1 MEDEAFLNSL
11 VQVLAATEE
20 YKKEV
25 IESNVTV
32 LARAIIKTL
41 LYFDI
46 FNYPLTV
53 DEIHEYCCE
62 YPASKD
68 EIRRQLEV
76 FEEMGY
82 VSRKDFFYQI
92 KNDKIAASVERR
104 IKGNKE
110 AQRFLKISKRFS
122 KFITYFP
129 FVRGVCLSGSLS
141 KGYADSDSDIDYFII
156 TEPGRLWI
164 ARTSLILFKKIF
176 LLNSHKYF
184 CVNYF
189 IDTNSLEIPDK
200 NLFAATEL
208 LSIIP
213 AANAG
218 LYERLIEANSW
229 IKEYYPN
236 GTLKTDK
243 YPVAPA
249 NNSFVKKVNEKF
261 FSARFGDKMDDL
273 CFRAT
278 LSAWKRKFNHFNK
291 DEFDLNLRTRKN
303 VSKHHPNGFQLK
315 VMKNFEEKVTKFE
328 KDFNISLA

>member
-1 MEDEAFLNSL
+1 
-11 VQVLAATEE
+11 VLAAKEK
-20 YKKEV
+20 YKNEV
-25 IESNVTV
+25 IGTDVTL
-32 LARAIIKTL
+32 LAKAVIKTL

-46 FNYPLTV
+46 FNYPLTI
-53 DEIHEYCCE
+53 DEIYEYCCE

-68 EIRRQLEV
+68 EILGQLEI
-76 FEEMGY
+76 FEELGY

-92 KNDKIAASVERR
+92 RNNKMAASVERR

-110 AQRFLKISKRFS
+110 AQRFLKIAKRFT

-164 ARTSLILFKKIF
+164 ARTSLILFKKLF
-176 LLNSHKYF
+176 LFNSHKYF

-213 AANAG
+213 AANAD
-218 LYERLIEANSW
+218 LYERLIVANKW

-236 GTLKTDK
+236 GTLKTNK
-243 YPVAPA
+243 YPVAHV
-249 NNSFVKKVNEKF
+249 NSGFMMRVGEKI
-261 FSARFGDKMDDL
+261 FSGRFGDKMDDM

-278 LSAWKRKFNHFNK
+278 LSVWKRKFNHFK
-291 DEFDLNLRTRKN
+291 KEEFDLNLRTRKN

-315 VMKNFEEKVTKFE
+315 VMRNFEENVKRFE
-328 KDFNISLA
+328 AEFNISLA